1 MIEET
6 LTTTATA
13 TASTIPLPGK
23 SQVDRLIAVVDD
35 AELFFTPAREAY
47 ISSIVDGHRETCAV
61 DSEGFKR
68 LLLARYYAA
77 ERSAPSAQ
85 AVIDARNVIEARAL
99 FEGTEQP
106 VYTRVGAHGDAIYFD
121 IGDSTWQAIEVNAKG
136 WMLVDLPP
144 VRFRRAPGMLALP
157 SPDPDGSI
165 YELRELV
172 NVRSEDDWMLL
183 SSWLLAAL
191 RPIGPY
197 PLLVL
202 HGEQGSAKSTTARIL
217 RTLIDPSAA
226 CLRSAPR
233 NERDLAIA
241 ARHGWVLAFDN
252 LSHIDAAFSDAL
264 CRMSTG
270 GTFTTRRLHTDAD
283 EVALSTQRPVIITG
297 IEELATRSDL
307 LDRSLLIDLPVI
319 SESKRRSERELWAAF
334 ESRRAR
340 IFGAL
345 LDAISGA
352 LRKLPKTTLD
362 GTPRMADFAL
372 WSTAA
377 EASLGFE
384 SGAFMNAYRNNRE
397 SANDVALE
405 ASPIATPVL
414 ELLAEKPT
422 WKGTATQLLQVLA
435 AGATTSRLH
444 GWPAS
449 PIALARALRRIAPN
463 LRTAGVEIRFE
474 RDPGSCRQRIVTLEK
489 R

>member
-1 MIEET
+1 VTEET
-6 LTTTATA
+6 LTTSPAPA
-13 TASTIPLPGK
+13 CTIPLPGK

-35 AELFFTPAREAY
+35 AELFFTPGREGY
-47 ISSIVDGHRETCAV
+47 VSFMIQGHRETWPVA
-61 DSEGFKR
+61 SEEFRR

-77 ERSAPSAQ
+77 EKSAPSAQ
-85 AVIDARNVIEARAL
+85 AVVDARNVIEARAL
-99 FEGTEQP
+99 FEGSEQP
-106 VYTRVGAHGDAIYFD
+106 VFTRVGVHGDAIYFD
-121 IGDSTWQAIEVNAKG
+121 IGDSTWHAIEVTADG
-136 WMLVDLPP
+136 WTMVDIPP

-157 SPDPDGSI
+157 NPEPDGSI

-172 NVRSEDDWMLL
+172 NVRSEDDWILL

-191 RPIGPY
+191 RPVGPY

-252 LSHIDAAFSDAL
+252 LSYIDAAFSDAL

-270 GTFTTRRLHTDAD
+270 GSFTTRRLHTDTD
-283 EVALSTQRPVIITG
+283 EVVLSTQRPVIITA

-319 SESKRRSERELWAAF
+319 DERKRRSEAELWAAF

-352 LRKLPKTTLD
+352 LRKLPKTRID

-372 WSTAA
+372 WATAA
-377 EASLGFE
+377 EPSLGFE
-384 SGAFMNAYRNNRE
+384 SGAFMTAYRNNRQ
-397 SANDVALE
+397 SANDVALD

-414 ELLAEKPT
+414 ELLTEQPT

-435 AGATTSRLH
+435 AKTASSRTR

-449 PIALARALRRIAPN
+449 PVGLARALRRVAPN
-463 LRTAGVEIRFE
+463 LRTAGIEIRFD
-474 RDPGSCRQRIVTLEK
+474 RDPGSCRQRIVTIEK